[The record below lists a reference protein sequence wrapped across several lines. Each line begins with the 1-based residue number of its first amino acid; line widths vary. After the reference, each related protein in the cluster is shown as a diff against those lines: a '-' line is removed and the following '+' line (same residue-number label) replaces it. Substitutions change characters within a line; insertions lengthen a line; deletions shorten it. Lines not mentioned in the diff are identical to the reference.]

1 MIIFFIDRV
10 FIFKHVDI
18 EQKILSI
25 NFRFK
30 LDNQVLLKSDI
41 LFPITLTSPRKTPSL
56 PINRSII

>member
-10 FIFKHVDI
+10 FIKHVDI

-56 PINRSII
+56 PITRSII